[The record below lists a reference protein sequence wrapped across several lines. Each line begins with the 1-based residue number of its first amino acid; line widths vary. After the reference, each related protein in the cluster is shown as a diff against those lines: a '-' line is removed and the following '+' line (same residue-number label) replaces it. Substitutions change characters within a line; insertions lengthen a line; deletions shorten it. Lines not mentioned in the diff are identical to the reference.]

1 MVNRA
6 GFRRGHGEARRWLIP
21 PEVWRNEICA
31 GLNPRETAKT
41 LADLHMLE
49 TDGEGKFSRSET
61 VNGKKQRF
69 YVLTPAIFEG
79 WDEADEAS
87 PEHLE
92 HQAHLKM
99 RVVQN

>member
-1 MVNRA
+1 
-6 GFRRGHGEARRWLIP
+6 
-21 PEVWRNEICA
+21 
-31 GLNPRETAKT
+31 
-41 LADLHMLE
+41 MLE
-49 TDGEGKFSRSET
+49 TDAEGKFSRSET
-61 VNGKKQRF
+61 VNGKKQRL

-79 WDEADEAS
+79 WDEADQAS